1 MEVFRNEELKLN
13 KMLSKNLN
21 TTAFKIFVSLV
32 VLFICYYSS
41 FKTGYTQDGGNT
53 EKKLFSENH
62 EKNLECYKTIYRQ
75 YKKCIQH
82 HDYSSKSGENK
93 SNQKQFSENQNIL
106 DECYHVYLDIGSNI
120 GVQVRKLFEPEKYPG
135 AKIHKI
141 FDREFG
147 NIQIRRQFLSQRK
160 ICAVGF
166 EPNHH
171 HTNLLK
177 KIEERYNN
185 CGWKVFFMTE
195 TAVSNRNGTT
205 VFYTDK
211 DFKNLEWGGGILP
224 PSINKISQN
233 ISSGDKNKYQVKLI
247 RLSKFIKDVVGK
259 RKLPVKPTKLF
270 PPKVVM
276 KIDIEG
282 SELDVIP
289 DILFTGGLE
298 YIDTMMVEW
307 HAHLETQAE
316 RSSAHS
322 HLKSSLDA
330 ISNYAKAMINHS
342 GPFNFKV
349 VELDDESY
357 ATSKFELP
365 DFEAANQNCSGK

>member
-1 MEVFRNEELKLN
+1 
-13 KMLSKNLN
+13 MLSKNLN
-21 TTAFKIFVSLV
+21 TTACKIFVS
-32 VLFICYYSS
+32 FIFMYLCYYLS
-41 FKTGYTQDGGNT
+41 FKTGCTEDDGNT
-53 EKKLFSENH
+53 EKVIFSEHH

-82 HDYSSKSGENK
+82 DFSRRSAEENN
-93 SNQKQFSENQNIL
+93 SNQKQHLENQNIL
-106 DECYHVYLDIGSNI
+106 DGCYHVYLDIGSNI
-120 GVQVRKLFEPEKYPG
+120 GVQVRKLFEPEKYHG
-135 AKIHKI
+135 AKIHEI
-141 FDREFG
+141 FDQEFG
-147 NIQIRRQFLSQRK
+147 NIQIRRQFYSQRK

-166 EPNHH
+166 EPNHR
-171 HTNLLK
+171 HTSILK
-177 KIEERYNN
+177 KIEERYNS

-205 VFYTDK
+205 TFYTDK
-211 DFKNLEWGGGILP
+211 DFKNFEWGGGILS

-233 ISSGDKNKYQVKLI
+233 ISSDDKSKYQVKII

-259 RKLPVKPTKLF
+259 RILPVKPTKLF

-282 SELDVIP
+282 SEMDVIP

-298 YIDTMMVEW
+298 YINTLMVEW

-316 RSSAHS
+316 RSPAHS

-330 ISNYAKAMINHS
+330 ISKYAKVMINHG
-342 GPFNFKV
+342 GPFDFKV

-357 ATSKFELP
+357 ATSIFELP
-365 DFEAANQNCSGK
+365 AFEAANQNCSGK